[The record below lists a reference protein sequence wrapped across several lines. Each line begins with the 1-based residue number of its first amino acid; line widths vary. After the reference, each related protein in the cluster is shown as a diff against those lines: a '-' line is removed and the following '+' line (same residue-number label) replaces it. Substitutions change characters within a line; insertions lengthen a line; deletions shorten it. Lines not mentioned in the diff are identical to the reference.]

1 MRWMAA
7 MLTGAM
13 LATAAW
19 GDAVDPRVAQRFTG
33 LNRDSVWTRTV
44 ALRLPFRT
52 FHPQGMVRVGPYWFL
67 SSVEILRTPRKLAA
81 PVDGHAYDAG
91 AGIAHLFKLGPDG
104 RLLAELKLG
113 EGSIYHPG
121 GMDYDGRYLWVP
133 VAEYRPDSRSIVY
146 RITPATMTVEQV
158 LTVPDHIGGIV
169 HDTED
174 GSLNG
179 LSWGSRRF
187 YRWPLDADGKVAAG
201 APEIVANPGDYIDY
215 QDCHYAG
222 ARQMLCGG
230 LAGYRLKPWLPPFSI
245 GGIDLIDLTTHRAA
259 WQAPV
264 PLWTPL
270 GRPMTQNPFWM
281 EASQTGLR
289 AWFVPEDEISTLYAY
304 EVKVEGG

>member
-1 MRWMAA
+1 MRSLTA

-19 GDAVDPRVAQRFTG
+19 ADAVDPHVAQRFTG
-33 LNRDSVWTRTV
+33 LTRDAVWTRTT

-52 FHPQGMVRVGPYWFL
+52 FHPQGMVRVGPYWFI
-67 SSVEILRTPRKLAA
+67 SSVEVVRAPCKLPV
-81 PVDGHAYDAG
+81 PVDGHAYDTG
-91 AGIAHLFKLGPDG
+91 AGIGHLFKVDPAG
-104 RLLAELKLG
+104 RLIADLRLG

-133 VAEYRPDSRSIVY
+133 VAEYRPNSRSIIY
-146 RITPATMTVEQV
+146 RITPATMRVEQV
-158 LTVPDHIGGIV
+158 LTVPDHIGGVV
-169 HDTED
+169 HDTDD

-187 YRWPLDADGKVAAG
+187 YRWPLDADGGATA
-201 APEIVANPGDYIDY
+201 APEIVANPGGYIDY

-230 LAGYRLKPWLPPFSI
+230 LASYRLAPWLPPFSI
-245 GGIDLIDLTTHRAA
+245 GGIDLIDLTTHRPA
-259 WQAPV
+259 WQVPV

-281 EASQTGLR
+281 EATQTGLR
-289 AWFVPEDEISTLYAY
+289 AWFVPEDEVSTLYAY
-304 EVKVEGG
+304 EVKGR